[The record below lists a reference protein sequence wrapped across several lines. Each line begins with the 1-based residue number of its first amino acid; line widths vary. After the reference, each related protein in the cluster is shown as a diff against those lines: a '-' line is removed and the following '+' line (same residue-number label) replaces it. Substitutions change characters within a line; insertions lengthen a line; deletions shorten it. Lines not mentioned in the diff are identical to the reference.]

1 MKLPVFLFSFLLS
14 TLFLSAQTNF
24 PQGELLLQLHKNQ
37 SLDELSFELNQSKII
52 GIDTLSKRF
61 NIFLVHFDTLQKT
74 NQSFIN
80 SLKQNP
86 AVANVQNNHLVA
98 LRNTSETI
106 PDDSLYNFQWA
117 LNNIG
122 QNGGIPGSD
131 IDAENAWDIT
141 TGGMTVLGDKLVVAI
156 IDGGNDINQEDLDFW
171 KNYAEIPNNGID
183 DDNNGYVDDYDGW
196 NAFDHD
202 GNIPLN
208 NHGTHVS
215 GIAGA
220 KGNNTIGISG
230 VNWNLKILPVAGES
244 TDEATVVEAL
254 SYVYTVREQYDQT
267 NGQQGAF
274 VVADNC
280 SFGVNKGKPEDYPIW
295 EAMYDSLG
303 KLGVLSVGATANAS
317 WDVDEVGDIPT
328 AFSTDF
334 LISVTNTDQK
344 DKLASNAAY
353 GDSTIDLSAPGKLIV
368 STLVNNKYGY
378 LSGTSMS
385 APHVTGA
392 VALLFSAADADFMS
406 TYQSKPDSVAL
417 LVKQYILN
425 GTDPLGDLMNKT
437 VSGGRLN
444 LFNSINILNGV
455 PSLSVFPGVVN
466 IDVLWHTTKTD
477 TLYIKNSGGSVLNYQ
492 INLESTTSW
501 FSLSS
506 TEGSLNSQ
514 ETDKIVMTFSG
525 ESVDTGYYSTALEI
539 SGDGFDNQTIS
550 VGMNVFTDV
559 GIEDGV
565 YNARTINIFPNPFR
579 EKINFAIEDVQN
591 KKISLRIFNQI
602 GEEVYS
608 GFLLPSKQEVHFSW
622 SDKSSPKGIY
632 FYQLAVDD
640 KKVFT
645 GKIVKR

>member
-61 NIFLVHFDTLQKT
+61 NIFLVHFDTLRKT

-106 PDDSLYNFQWA
+106 PNDSLYNFQWA